1 MNAKE
6 SFTAKM
12 AEIYQTL
19 YTSTGD
25 YYPGVTATGHR
36 SKENP
41 NGRLGECNYPYV
53 NLFCTMTP
61 TDFLE
66 TFTTRLMEKGLG
78 GRMMYFVD
86 TEVKLIK
93 EVDIQPIPKHIIDYA
108 YKIRSTESG
117 VFDFSDDVM
126 YIKITPNTRAYLA
139 EVRLNLDKESKKPN
153 INEKIAPILNRKA
166 QLLTKIAIIDACSCQ
181 WEKPL
186 DQINLGKDNI
196 DWALKTINANSD
208 NMELFINDYLSGGKQ
223 EQMINLIRTV
233 IAEYGGKISK
243 TDLGRKT
250 RVGKAI
256 PIAKDRTAY
265 LNSMKEDGI
274 IEIANDKNTTYYI
287 LK

>member
-1 MNAKE
+1 
-6 SFTAKM
+6 
-12 AEIYQTL
+12 
-19 YTSTGD
+19 
-25 YYPGVTATGHR
+25 
-36 SKENP
+36 
-41 NGRLGECNYPYV
+41 
-53 NLFCTMTP
+53 
-61 TDFLE
+61 
-66 TFTTRLMEKGLG
+66 MEKGLG